1 MTSLG
6 GGPRQDPGERL
17 LGTQGAIRD
26 LRAERLTSAARSS
39 SWHSG
44 DGPGRRRQLAGLV
57 ESWLVQLWDRAI
69 GLPTS
74 PGLALAA
81 VGSQARGDAGPASD
95 LDLVLLHDGHVL
107 GQRQVGEL
115 ADRVWYPVWDAGMRL
130 DHSVRTPAQCRD
142 VAAHDLAAGV
152 GLLDLRIVAGD
163 ADLVA
168 ATRARLLEDWRGA
181 ARRRM
186 PELLAALEERAQRHG
201 DAAFLLEPDLK
212 ESRGGLRDVTVLR
225 ALAASWLA
233 DRPHA
238 PVDEAH
244 AVLLD
249 VRDALH
255 VVTGKGSDQ
264 LFLAEQDTVAGLVG
278 ADDADALLTQ
288 VSHAARTIAYAV
300 DTTVRR
306 ARQAVPSRRLRAG
319 GRRPRLRPLGHGL
332 VEHDGEVVLGPGL
345 RPQTDPVL
353 ALRAAATA
361 AQHGLPLS
369 PVTVEHLA
377 RDTPALP
384 EPWPAAARE
393 ALLELLSAGPS
404 VVPVWEALD
413 LAGLTTRWL
422 PVWAG
427 VRSRPQ
433 RNAVHRHTVDRHLIE
448 TVVRCGPFL
457 RDVDR
462 PDLLLI
468 AALLHDIGKLP
479 GASDHSAIGAPL
491 ARRAALAIGLVAA
504 DADVVERLVREHLTL
519 VELATRRDPDDP
531 RTVEAVVAAVDG
543 RSDVLRLLRALTEA
557 DALAAGPAA
566 WSAWRARLVDD
577 LVGRALTSLTGAP
590 VPGPAPLS
598 DQETRLAAL
607 VRQGS
612 GPQIDVTDLDG
623 LHVVTVVAPDR
634 LGLFGDVAGL
644 LAAHGLS
651 VRSALVRTVDGVAVD
666 TWWVSAPYGDL
677 PPTPTMLTALRRL
690 ADGDRGALDRLD
702 RRDAAYRPARGVA
715 AQPRAVLVSGASEHA
730 SVVEVRAAD
739 RPGLLHAL
747 GRVLAMQGVDVRSAH
762 VATHAGQA
770 VDTLYLAE
778 ADGGPLAPARVAGVV
793 AAMVDAGEVPSAR
806 PARPAT

>member
-1 MTSLG
+1 MTTPS
-6 GGPRQDPGERL
+6 PRGDPGRPF
-17 LGTQGAIRD
+17 GTQVRD
-26 LRAERLTSAARSS
+26 LRAERLTAAARSA
-39 SWHSG
+39 SWHQH
-44 DGPGRRRQLAGLV
+44 DGPARRRQLAELV
-57 ESWLVQLWDRAI
+57 ESWLVGLWQDAA
-69 GLPTS
+69 GPTS

-81 VGSQARGDAGPASD
+81 VGSVARGDAGPASD

-107 GQRQVGEL
+107 SPRQVGEL

-142 VAAHDLAAGV
+142 VAAHDLAAAV
-152 GLLDLRIVAGD
+152 GLLDLRVVAGD
-163 ADLVA
+163 GDLVA

-181 ARRRM
+181 AHRRM

-225 ALAASWLA
+225 ALAASWLT

-238 PVDEAH
+238 PVDEAQ

-255 VVTGKGSDQ
+255 VVTGKSSDQ
-264 LFLAEQDTVAGLVG
+264 LLMAEQDTVAGLVG
-278 ADDADALLTQ
+278 ADDADALLTR

-306 ARQAVPSRRLRAG
+306 ARQAVPNRRFRPG
-319 GRRPRLRPLGHGL
+319 PRRPRLRPLGHGL

-345 RPQTDPVL
+345 RPRTDPVL

-361 AQHGLPLS
+361 AQQGLPLS
-369 PVTVEHLA
+369 PVTVGHLA
-377 RDTPALP
+377 TDTPELP
-384 EPWPAAARE
+384 QPWPTAARE
-393 ALLELLSAGPS
+393 ALLEMLSAGPAL
-404 VVPVWEALD
+404 VPVWEALD

-457 RDVDR
+457 RDVER
-462 PDLLLI
+462 PDLLLV

-479 GASDHSAIGAPL
+479 GAGDHSSIGAPL
-491 ARRAALAIGLVAA
+491 ARRTALAMGMVTT

-519 VELATRRDPDDP
+519 VDLATRRDPDDP
-531 RTVEAVVAAVDG
+531 RTVQAVVHAVDG
-543 RSDVLRLLRALTEA
+543 RADVLRLLRALTEA

-590 VPGPAPLS
+590 VPGPSPLS
-598 DQETRLAAL
+598 DQESALAEH
-607 VRQGS
+607 VRGGG
-612 GPQIDVTDLDG
+612 GPRIDVTELDG

-634 LGLFGDVAGL
+634 IGLFGDVAGL

-651 VRSALVRTVDGVAVD
+651 VRSALVRTVGDVAVD

-690 ADGDRGALDRLD
+690 ADGDRTALDRLA
-702 RRDAAYRPARGVA
+702 RRDAAYRPARGVV

-730 SVVEVRAAD
+730 TVVEVRAAD
-739 RPGLLHAL
+739 RPGLLHAI
-747 GRVLAMQGVDVRSAH
+747 GRALADQGVDVRSAH

-778 ADGGPLAPARVAGVV
+778 PDGGPLAPARVAGVV
-793 AAMVDAGEVPSAR
+793 AVLVDAGEVPSAR
-806 PARPAT
+806 PRADGHVG